1 MTKTGTDFKP
11 EEVMISCIAR
21 EIKNGDVLAQG
32 IATPLVASGY
42 ILAKMTHA
50 PDSVFLYT
58 IGNTLSRDAGKVALS
73 TYEDLS
79 IGRALKQ
86 ISFTDI
92 SCEILSAVKPK
103 EFFRPAQI
111 DKWGNFNNI
120 VIGDYYKPKVRLPG
134 CAGIADVTTYYENI
148 YLYVPRHNKNTFVEK
163 IDFVSGVGY
172 LSGES
177 QAEREKLGVISPG
190 PKKIITDLCVF
201 GFVEGR
207 VALESLHPGVS
218 LQEVIDNTGFE
229 IIIPDKI
236 VETQPPT
243 AEELDLLRNVID
255 PYGVRE
261 LELLSGKK
269 RLAKIREIYKQE
281 IGA

>member
-1 MTKTGTDFKP
+1 MNKPIVDFKP
-11 EEVMISCIAR
+11 EEIMISCIAK

-58 IGNTLSRDAGKVALS
+58 IGNTLSRDGGKVALS

-92 SCEILSAVKPK
+92 SCEILSAVSPK

-111 DKWGNFNNI
+111 DMWGNFNNI
-120 VIGDYYKPKVRLPG
+120 VIGDYAKPKVRLPG

-148 YLYVPRHNKNTFVEK
+148 YIYVPRHNKNTFVEK
-163 IDFVSGVGY
+163 IDFISGVGY
-172 LSGES
+172 LSGQS
-177 QAEREKLGVISPG
+177 QKEREMMGITSPG

-201 GFVEGR
+201 NFETGR

-218 LQEVIDNTGFE
+218 LEQVVQNTGFE
-229 IIIPDKI
+229 IILPDEIK
-236 VETQPPT
+236 ETQLPT

-255 PYGVRE
+255 PYGIRE

-269 RLAKIREIYKQE
+269 RFAKIREIYQQE
-281 IGA
+281 TAG